1 MSTDAKDKRLALE
14 LEVFIRLHLKE
25 DLTIDA
31 LTGYFQVS
39 GFTLQRVCRKV
50 FHRSVHQF
58 ILDKR
63 LEIAYTLIKDN
74 KLPIKQIV
82 SETGFKSVT
91 TFTKE
96 FHRKY
101 NVTPG
106 ALRDAI

>member
-1 MSTDAKDKRLALE
+1 MSTDAKDKKLAME
-14 LEVFIRLHLKE
+14 LDVFIGLHLKE
-25 DLTIDA
+25 HLTINT

-50 FHRSVHQF
+50 FHRSAHQF

-63 LEIAYTLIKDN
+63 LEKAYTLIKDS

-101 NVTPG
+101 HITPG
-106 ALRDAI
+106 ALRGVI